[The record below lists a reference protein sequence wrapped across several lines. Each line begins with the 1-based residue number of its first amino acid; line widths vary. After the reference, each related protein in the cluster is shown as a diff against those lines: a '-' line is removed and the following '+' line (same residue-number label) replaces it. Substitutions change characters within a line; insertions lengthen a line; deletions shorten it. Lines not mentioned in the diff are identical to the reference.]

1 MSRKLVKVAAIQIKA
16 TKDMTA
22 NLREA
27 VIKIKQAAKT
37 GAKIICLPEL
47 YRTIYFPQ
55 KINQDFD
62 KYAETIPG
70 ESSEV
75 FSKLAKELKVVIIAP
90 LFEKTKNGHYYNSAV
105 VINETGKLLE
115 TYRKV
120 HIPHDP
126 LFYEKSYF
134 KPGDT
139 GYRIYKTKYA
149 TFAVLICYD
158 QWFPEAA
165 RLVALAGAEI
175 IFYPTAIGKI
185 VGREAAEGDWHEAWE
200 TIQRSHAIANSVYV
214 VAVNRV
220 GVESRLNFWGQSF
233 ISDSFGKVLRRAGST
248 EEEIVTAN
256 LNLTNNKTIREGWG
270 FFRNRRSDTYQ
281 FNPVK

>member
-1 MSRKLVKVAAIQIKA
+1 MSKKIVKVAAIQIKV
-16 TKDMTA
+16 TEDMSV

-27 VIKIKQAAKT
+27 VIKVKQAAKM

-47 YRTIYFPQ
+47 FRTIYFPQ
-55 KINQDFD
+55 KINKDFD

-70 ESSEV
+70 ESSKI

-90 LFEKTKNGHYYNSAV
+90 LFEKAKNGHYYNSAV
-105 VINETGKLLE
+105 VIDETGKLLE

-134 KPGDT
+134 KSGDT
-139 GYRIYKTKYA
+139 GYRIYKTKDA

-185 VGREAAEGDWHEAWE
+185 VGHKAAEGDWHEAWE

-220 GVESRLNFWGQSF
+220 GIEGKLNFWGQSF
-233 ISDSFGKVLRRAGST
+233 ISDAFGKVLRRASST
-248 EEEIVTAN
+248 KEEIITAN
-256 LNLTNNKTIREGWG
+256 LNLANNKTIREGWG
-270 FFRNRRSDTYQ
+270 FFRNRRPDTY
-281 FNPVK
+281 

>member
-1 MSRKLVKVAAIQIKA
+1 MLKKSVKVAAIQTRA
-16 TKDMTA
+16 SVDMNA
-22 NLREA
+22 NLKNA
-27 VIKIKQAAKT
+27 VIKVRQAARA

-55 KINQDFD
+55 TISKNFE

-70 ESSEV
+70 ESAAV
-75 FSKLAKELKVVIIAP
+75 FSKLAKELKAVIIVP
-90 LFEKTKNGHYYNSAV
+90 LFEKAKNGHYYNSAA
-105 VINETGKLLE
+105 VIDETGKLLK
-115 TYRKV
+115 TYRKI

-139 GYRIYKTKYA
+139 GYRIYKTKFA

-165 RLVALAGAEI
+165 RAVALAGAEI
-175 IFYPTAIGKI
+175 IFYPTAIGDI
-185 VGREAAEGDWHEAWE
+185 VNYKAAEGDWHEAWE
-200 TIQRSHAIANSVYV
+200 TIMRGHAIANSVYI

-220 GVESRLNFWGQSF
+220 GIENKLIFWGQSF
-233 ISDSFGKVLRRAGST
+233 ICDSFGKILKRAGKSK
-248 EEEIVTAN
+248 EQVLTAD
-256 LNLTNNKTIREGWG
+256 LDLSIIKPTRDGWG
-270 FFRNRRSDTYQ
+270 FFRNRRPSTY
-281 FNPVK
+281 KL